1 LRSLRQ
7 QCGAR
12 QSPLGSKQ
20 RQTGIGVDLPL
31 MQAYIVHQFNESQSE
46 TQRPLG
52 RAQAPVAGA
61 AVILWCLGAAHVGAN
76 GAATKAAANTIFV
89 IE

>member
-1 LRSLRQ
+1 MTCAGGRAQ

-20 RQTGIGVDLPL
+20 RHTGIGVDLPL
-31 MQAYIVHQFNESQSE
+31 MQLYIVHQLNWSQSD

-52 RAQAPVAGA
+52 CAQAPVRGVGGA
-61 AVILWCLGAAHVGAN
+61 R
-76 GAATKAAANTIFV
+76 
-89 IE
+89 